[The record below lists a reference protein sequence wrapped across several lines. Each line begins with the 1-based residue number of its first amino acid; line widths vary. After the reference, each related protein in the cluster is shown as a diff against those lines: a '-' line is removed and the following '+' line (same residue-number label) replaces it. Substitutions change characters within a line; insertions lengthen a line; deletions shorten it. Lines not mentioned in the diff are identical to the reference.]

1 MKTVK
6 TKSNKTVKKK
16 TTKALINE
24 GEVRIT
30 KTFRFKQSDIKKLLR
45 IASIKKATSTRV
57 ISELIRIAYAGLF
70 MPEMKAL
77 DRFYKVILD
86 EQTMKQP
93 KDIKKI
99 KRKVLK

>member
-24 GEVRIT
+24 GEARIT

-45 IASIKKATSTRV
+45 IASIKKATSTKV
-57 ISELIRIAYAGLF
+57 ITELIRIAYAGLF
-70 MPEMKAL
+70 MPELKTL
-77 DRFYKVILD
+77 DKFYKQIL
-86 EQTMKQP
+86 ELKQTEMQP
-93 KDIKKI
+93 KI